1 MYKTQ
6 KHKMKVLFI
15 LLGCHITRLLNGRI
29 QTAVDFVNTNHQ
41 NNTVDWFLSGGVKNG
56 SSDTMSEAEHM
67 AQTILPH
74 GNANWSVI
82 LDTVAT
88 NTAENFVIANQ
99 TLNFALYS
107 DVYVVT
113 SEFHY
118 GRAKRMTDR
127 IFTNRRI
134 KWVLSPLEE
143 RDSRYWETIHIRNV
157 EADLERVILRVN

>member
-157 EADLERVILRVN
+157 EADLERVIL

>member
-1 MYKTQ
+1 
-6 KHKMKVLFI
+6 MKVLLI
-15 LLGCHITRLLNGRI
+15 LLGCQIARLLNGRI
-29 QTAVDFVNTNHQ
+29 QTAVDFVNTNHH
-41 NNTVDWFLSGGVKNG
+41 NNSVDWFLSGGVKNG
-56 SSDTMSEAEHM
+56 SANTMSEAEQM

-88 NTAENFVIANQ
+88 NTAENFAIANQ
-99 TLNFALYS
+99 TLNFTLYS

-157 EADLERVILRVN
+157 DADLERVILRVN

>member
-56 SSDTMSEAEHM
+56 SVDTMSEAEQM
-67 AQTILPH
+67 ARTILPH

-157 EADLERVILRVN
+157 EADLERVIIRVN

>member
-1 MYKTQ
+1 
-6 KHKMKVLFI
+6 MKVLFL

-29 QTAVDFVNTNHQ
+29 QTAVDFVNTNHH
-41 NNTVDWFLSGGVKNG
+41 NNSVDWFLSGGVKNG
-56 SSDTMSEAEHM
+56 SADTMSEAERM
-67 AQTILPH
+67 AQTILPR

-157 EADLERVILRVN
+157 EADLERVIHVR

>member
-1 MYKTQ
+1 
-6 KHKMKVLFI
+6 MKVLFI
-15 LLGCHITRLLNGRI
+15 LLGCQIARLLNGRI
-29 QTAVDFVNTNHQ
+29 QTAVDFVSKNHK
-41 NNTVDWFLSGGVKNG
+41 NNRVDWFLSGGVKNG
-56 SSDTMSEAEHM
+56 SATAMSEAEQM
-67 AQTILPH
+67 AQTILPY
-74 GNANWSVI
+74 GSEKWSVI

-88 NTAENFVIANQ
+88 NTAENFVIANK

-157 EADLERVILRVN
+157 DADLERVIHIG

>member
-1 MYKTQ
+1 
-6 KHKMKVLFI
+6 
-15 LLGCHITRLLNGRI
+15 
-29 QTAVDFVNTNHQ
+29 
-41 NNTVDWFLSGGVKNG
+41 
-56 SSDTMSEAEHM
+56 MSEAEHM
-67 AQTILPH
+67 AQNILPY
-74 GNANWSVI
+74 GSEKWSVI

-88 NTAENFVIANQ
+88 NTAENFAIANQ
-99 TLNFALYS
+99 TLNFTLYS

-157 EADLERVILRVN
+157 EADLERIIIRVN

>member
-1 MYKTQ
+1 
-6 KHKMKVLFI
+6 MKVLFI
-15 LLGCHITRLLNGRI
+15 LLGCQIARLLNGRI
-29 QTAVDFVNTNHQ
+29 QTAVDFVSKNHK
-41 NNTVDWFLSGGVKNG
+41 NNSVDWFLSGGVKNR
-56 SSDTMSEAEHM
+56 SATAMSEAEQM
-67 AQTILPH
+67 AQTILPY
-74 GNANWSVI
+74 GSEKWSVI

-88 NTAENFVIANQ
+88 NTAENFVIANK

-127 IFTNRRI
+127 IFTNRPI

-157 EADLERVILRVN
+157 DADLERVIHIR

>member
-1 MYKTQ
+1 
-6 KHKMKVLFI
+6 MKVLFI
-15 LLGCHITRLLNGRI
+15 LLGCQITRLLNGRI

-56 SSDTMSEAEHM
+56 SADTMSEAEQM
-67 AQTILPH
+67 ARTILQH
-74 GNANWSVI
+74 GNANWNVL

-157 EADLERVILRVN
+157 EADLERVIHVR

>member
-1 MYKTQ
+1 
-6 KHKMKVLFI
+6 MKVLLI
-15 LLGCHITRLLNGRI
+15 LLGCQIARLLNGRI

-41 NNTVDWFLSGGVKNG
+41 NTTIDWFLSGGVKNG
-56 SSDTMSEAEHM
+56 SSDTMSEAERM
-67 AQTILPH
+67 AQTILPY
-74 GNANWSVI
+74 GSEKWSVL

-88 NTAENFVIANQ
+88 NTAENFAIANQ

-157 EADLERVILRVN
+157 EADLERIIIRVN

>member
-1 MYKTQ
+1 
-6 KHKMKVLFI
+6 MKVLFI
-15 LLGCHITRLLNGRI
+15 LLGCQIARLLNGRI
-29 QTAVDFVNTNHQ
+29 QTAVDFVSKNHK
-41 NNTVDWFLSGGVKNG
+41 NNSVDWFLSGGVKNG
-56 SSDTMSEAEHM
+56 SATAMSEAEQM
-67 AQTILPH
+67 AQTILPY
-74 GNANWSVI
+74 GSEKWSVI

-88 NTAENFVIANQ
+88 NTAENFVIANK

-127 IFTNRRI
+127 IFTNRPI

-157 EADLERVILRVN
+157 DADLERVIHIR

>member
-1 MYKTQ
+1 
-6 KHKMKVLFI
+6 MKVIFI

-56 SSDTMSEAEHM
+56 SADTISEAERM

-74 GNANWSVI
+74 GNEKWNVL

-143 RDSRYWETIHIRNV
+143 RDSRYWEAIHIRNV
-157 EADLERVILRVN
+157 DADLERVIHVR

>member
-1 MYKTQ
+1 
-6 KHKMKVLFI
+6 MKVLFI

-29 QTAVDFVNTNHQ
+29 QTAVDFVNTYHH
-41 NNTVDWFLSGGVKNG
+41 NNSVDWFLSGGVKNG
-56 SSDTMSEAEHM
+56 SADTMSEAERM
-67 AQTILPH
+67 AQTILPR

-157 EADLERVILRVN
+157 EADLERVIHVR

>member
-1 MYKTQ
+1 
-6 KHKMKVLFI
+6 MKVLFI
-15 LLGCHITRLLNGRI
+15 LLGCQIARLLNGRI

-41 NNTVDWFLSGGVKNG
+41 NTTVDWFLSGGVKNG
-56 SSDTMSEAEHM
+56 SLDTMSEAEQM
-67 AQTILPH
+67 ARTILPR
-74 GNANWSVI
+74 GNEKWNVL

-88 NTAENFVIANQ
+88 NTAENFAIANQ

-157 EADLERVILRVN
+157 EADLERVIHVR

>member
-1 MYKTQ
+1 
-6 KHKMKVLFI
+6 MKVLLI
-15 LLGCHITRLLNGRI
+15 LLGCKIARLLNGRI
-29 QTAVDFVNTNHQ
+29 QTAVDFVNTNHH
-41 NNTVDWFLSGGVKNG
+41 NNSVDWFLSGGVKNG
-56 SSDTMSEAEHM
+56 SANTMSEAEQM

-88 NTAENFVIANQ
+88 NTAENFAIANQ
-99 TLNFALYS
+99 TLNFTLYS

-157 EADLERVILRVN
+157 DADLERVILRVN